1 MTLDVP
7 GVMTRREG
15 ACELNPRNPFHQG
28 GWGAKA
34 HGCTGLRDGMRKRM
48 RTGLRELFTLLAA
61 GPPRTA
67 NPARERMRQAVRID
81 RLGEEIGHAGTQR
94 RFAFGHEH
102 IGGPREGWQA
112 GPTRTP
118 GPRKPCR

>member
-48 RTGLRELFTLLAA
+48 RTGLREFFTLLAA

-67 NPARERMRQAVRID
+67 NPARERMRQAARID
-81 RLGEEIGHAGTQR
+81 LFGGDIVHARTHR
-94 RFAFGHEH
+94 RFPSRH
-102 IGGPREGWQA
+102 
-112 GPTRTP
+112 PTTAE
-118 GPRKPCR
+118 